1 MKNTSSYRA
10 EELMKKLSLKE
21 KIRQI
26 SCQMEY
32 PIREDY
38 EQKRKYNLG
47 NYRNLGHFL
56 HESKGK
62 PLPTYE
68 IANAINNDIKRC
80 MESNPHSIPPIEHGE
95 ALHGAQ
101 WGMATCFPQP
111 IAMAS
116 MFDKEMVEEI
126 ADVIGKECAVVGVR
140 QALTPVVNVVRDC
153 RWGRTVETFG
163 EDVLLNSDMGT
174 AICKGLQKNGVIA
187 TPKHYADNYSYGG
200 RDSNVSDT
208 SERTM
213 REVYLKPFEKCI
225 KEGGALSVMAAYNSW
240 DGIPCTCNKFLLT
253 DILRGEWNF
262 EGFVVSD
269 YGGVKGIAEA
279 HRLFEDECKAQAE
292 SLKAGLDINFPKD
305 SYDLLMNAYEKGY
318 ISEEDID
325 RALLRVL
332 NAKFKIGLM
341 DNPLVNEDEACRTVR
356 CDAHKKLAL
365 EAARKSIVLLKNENI
380 LPLNK
385 SKIKKLAIF
394 GMGADVLPVGD
405 NYSGPYKVKWTAED
419 VKTPLG
425 YLSEYLEGAAEVI
438 FSDDSKIEEIAPLCD
453 AAIYFTSLIE
463 GEGMDRSD
471 IRLPGVRQTVQK
483 DDNAIIVG
491 KTEFSVNTNQE
502 ESIKKMI
509 RSNPHSAVVLLNG
522 SPIDMSEW
530 HDECNAII
538 EAWYPGE
545 QGAQAICE
553 ILFGDICPS
562 GKLPITIPRNIG
574 QVPIFY
580 SMKPSGRGY
589 GYVENDGSPLYPF
602 GYGLSYTSFDLSDF
616 TYETDGKSINT
627 KLKIKNMGN
636 CDGAEVVQLYLTGKN
651 CDVVR
656 PIKELCAYKRVD
668 VRKNDTQQISLI
680 IPEEAFFYLDR
691 NMVYDMHDGDYTV
704 TVGTSSVDTIDT
716 AEIKVRD
723 KQIFITD

>member
-1 MKNTSSYRA
+1 
-10 EELMKKLSLKE
+10 
-21 KIRQI
+21 
-26 SCQMEY
+26 
-32 PIREDY
+32 
-38 EQKRKYNLG
+38 
-47 NYRNLGHFL
+47 
-56 HESKGK
+56 
-62 PLPTYE
+62 
-68 IANAINNDIKRC
+68 
-80 MESNPHSIPPIEHGE
+80 
-95 ALHGAQ
+95 
-101 WGMATCFPQP
+101 
-111 IAMAS
+111 
-116 MFDKEMVEEI
+116 
-126 ADVIGKECAVVGVR
+126 
-140 QALTPVVNVVRDC
+140 
-153 RWGRTVETFG
+153 
-163 EDVLLNSDMGT
+163 
-174 AICKGLQKNGVIA
+174 
-187 TPKHYADNYSYGG
+187 
-200 RDSNVSDT
+200 
-208 SERTM
+208 
-213 REVYLKPFEKCI
+213 
-225 KEGGALSVMAAYNSW
+225 
-240 DGIPCTCNKFLLT
+240 
-253 DILRGEWNF
+253 
-262 EGFVVSD
+262 
-269 YGGVKGIAEA
+269 
-279 HRLFEDECKAQAE
+279 
-292 SLKAGLDINFPKD
+292 
-305 SYDLLMNAYEKGY
+305 MNAYEKGY

-341 DNPLVNEDEACRTVR
+341 DNPLVNKDEACRTVR

-380 LPLNK
+380 LPLDK
-385 SKIKKLAIF
+385 SRIKKLAVF

-419 VKTPLG
+419 AKTPLD
-425 YLSEYLEGAAEVI
+425 YLREYLEGVAEVI

-502 ESIKKMI
+502 ESIKRMI
-509 RSNPHSAVVLLNG
+509 HSNPHSAVVLLNG

-574 QVPIFY
+574 QLPIFY

-602 GYGLSYTSFDLSDF
+602 GYGLSYTSFDLSDLN
-616 TYETDGKSINT
+616 YETDGNSINI

-636 CDGAEVVQLYLTGKN
+636 YDGAEVIQLYLTSKN

-668 VRKNDTQQISLI
+668 VRKNDTQQISLV
-680 IPEEAFFYLDR
+680 IPDEAFFYLDR

>member
-10 EELMKKLSLKE
+10 EELMKKLSLEE

-62 PLPTYE
+62 PLSTYE
-68 IANAINNDIKRC
+68 IAKAINNDIKQC

-240 DGIPCTCNKFLLT
+240 DGIPCTCNKYLLT
-253 DILRGEWNF
+253 DILRGEWDF

-269 YGGVKGIAEA
+269 YGGVKGIYEA
-279 HRLFEDECKAQAE
+279 HKLFEDECRAQAE
-292 SLKAGLDINFPKD
+292 SLKAGLDISFPHD
-305 SYDLLMNAYEKGY
+305 SYNLLMSACEKGY

-341 DNPLVNEDEACRTVR
+341 DNPLVNEDEACKTVR
-356 CDAHKKLAL
+356 CDEHKKLAL

-385 SKIKKLAIF
+385 SRIKKLAVF
-394 GMGADVLPVGD
+394 GMGADILPVGD

-419 VKTPLG
+419 AKTPLG
-425 YLSEYLEGAAEVI
+425 YLREYLDGAAEVI
-438 FSDDSKIEEIAPLCD
+438 FSDDGKIEEIAPLCD

-502 ESIKKMI
+502 ESIKRMI
-509 RSNPHSAVVLLNG
+509 RSNSHSAVVLLNG

-562 GKLPITIPRNIG
+562 GKLPITVPRNIG
-574 QVPIFY
+574 QLPIFY

-636 CDGAEVVQLYLTGKN
+636 CDGAEVIQLYLTGKN

-668 VRKNDTQQISLI
+668 VRKNNTHQISLV

-704 TVGTSSVDTIDT
+704 TIGTSSVDAIDT
-716 AEIKVRD
+716 AEIIVRN
-723 KQIFITD
+723 KQIFIID

>member
-1 MKNTSSYRA
+1 MKKTSSHRA
-10 EELMKKLSLKE
+10 EELLKKLSLEE

-62 PLPTYE
+62 PLPTDE
-68 IANAINNDIKRC
+68 IAKAINNDIKRC

-240 DGIPCTCNKFLLT
+240 DGIPCTCNKYLLT
-253 DILRGEWNF
+253 DILRGEWDF

-279 HRLFEDECKAQAE
+279 HKLFEDECRAQAE
-292 SLKAGLDINFPKD
+292 SLKAGLDISFPHD
-305 SYDLLMNAYEKGY
+305 SYNLLMSAYEKGY

-341 DNPLVNEDEACRTVR
+341 DNPLVDEDEACKTVR
-356 CDAHKKLAL
+356 CDEHKKLAL

-385 SKIKKLAIF
+385 SRIKKLAVF

-419 VKTPLG
+419 AKTPLG
-425 YLSEYLEGAAEVI
+425 YLREYLEGVAEVI
-438 FSDDSKIEEIAPLCD
+438 FSDDSKIEEIASLCD

-471 IRLPGVRQTVQK
+471 IRLPGARQTAQK
-483 DDNAIIVG
+483 NGNAIIVG
-491 KTEFSVNTNQE
+491 KTEFSVTTDQE
-502 ESIKKMI
+502 ESIKRMI

-522 SPIDMSEW
+522 SPIDMSGW

-574 QVPIFY
+574 QLPIFY

-616 TYETDGKSINT
+616 TYETDGKSINI
-627 KLKIKNMGN
+627 KLSIENKGN
-636 CDGAEVVQLYLTGKN
+636 CDGAEIIQIYLTGKN

-656 PIKELCAYKRVD
+656 PIKELCAYKRID
-668 VRKNDTQQISLI
+668 VRKNETQQVSLV

-691 NMVYDMHDGDYTV
+691 NMVYDMHNGNYTV
-704 TVGTSSVDTIDT
+704 TVGTSSVDTTDT

-723 KQIFITD
+723 KQIFIID